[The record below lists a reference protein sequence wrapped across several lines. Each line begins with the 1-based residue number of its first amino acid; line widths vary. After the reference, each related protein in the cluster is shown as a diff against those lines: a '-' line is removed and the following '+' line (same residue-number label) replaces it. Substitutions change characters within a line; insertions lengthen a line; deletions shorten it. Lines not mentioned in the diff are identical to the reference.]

1 MSVTDLLVAAE
12 KRIDNLTDTII
23 ELREELDEARKVLE
37 KIRDTTRWEVNAEK
51 LADDFLKRD
60 HINSAVKHIGDVDD
74 MPPLVDFL
82 MHPEDN

>member
-1 MSVTDLLVAAE
+1 MTNNDMRILMERVLLIPVKESDAALILAYAE
-12 KRIDNLTDTII
+12 V
-23 ELREELDEARKVLE
+23 ELNKKASQPAQD
-37 KIRDTTRWEVNAEK
+37 
-51 LADDFLKRD
+51 D